1 MEIPRIHVHYNGV
14 QTIGANQVFNIGTNR
29 VFLSDIPRWLVEH
42 PKTAIP
48 SAPPATVIIG
58 QPIINMPGCVEAHEF
73 SDKNNKIIEDDEDNL
88 LVLCDAGMPSYTPMD
103 YQPDQLQM
111 VIEAPPPPV
120 VEPPPTPEV
129 GTPEVPPLP
138 KDDKEIDCPAP
149 NQPRVGDLTQ
159 NGKERVIGH
168 EIREGQCVVLYED
181 TTAIQR
187 FLPTTN
193 QVSVT
198 ATIAVVA
205 TASAAATPLLLRVIK
220 PVIKKLTTTIQRK
233 FGKEPPKLSRSE
245 LQCNKYREKKGLPPF
260 KRPKKKKN

>member
-1 MEIPRIHVHYNGV
+1 MDIPKI
-14 QTIGANQVFNIGTNR
+14 QVNNASVRDIGTTR
-29 VFLSDIPRWLVEH
+29 IFVSDIPDWLTKQPVH
-42 PKTAIP
+42 SIP
-48 SAPPATVIIG
+48 FVPPATVNIG
-58 QPIINMPGCVEAHEF
+58 QPIIQMPGCVEAHEQ
-73 SDKNNKIIEDDEDNL
+73 SDKNNKIIEDDEDKV
-88 LVLCDAGMPSYTPMD
+88 LVFCDAGVPSYDAMD

-138 KDDKEIDCPAP
+138 KNDKEIDCPAP

-193 QVSVT
+193 QASVT
-198 ATIAVVA
+198 AAIAVVA

-220 PVIKKLTTTIQRK
+220 PVIKKLTTTIQK
-233 FGKEPPKLSRSE
+233 KLGKTPRKLSRQE
-245 LQCNKYREKKGLPPF
+245 IITNQYRQSKSLGPSKIVKKSRG
-260 KRPKKKKN
+260 